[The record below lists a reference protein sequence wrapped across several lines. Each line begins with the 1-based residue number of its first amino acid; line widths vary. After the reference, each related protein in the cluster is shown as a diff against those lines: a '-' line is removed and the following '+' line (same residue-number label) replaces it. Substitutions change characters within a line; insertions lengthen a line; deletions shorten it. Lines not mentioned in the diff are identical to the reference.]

1 MSTVDLRN
9 ILIKTLED
17 LGGSSKILPICRHA
31 WTKYLSNQISPE
43 DDLFYTWQYRI
54 RWEARDLRKAKIM
67 NSIDDS
73 PYGIW
78 QLSSFKKK

>member
-31 WTKYLSNQISPE
+31 WTNIFLTRFLPKMI
-43 DDLFYTWQYRI
+43 F
-54 RWEARDLRKAKIM
+54 
-67 NSIDDS
+67 SIL
-73 PYGIW
+73 GNIEFVGKRVIFVK
-78 QLSSFKKK
+78 LKL

>member
-31 WTKYLSNQISPE
+31 WTKYLSNQISSK
-43 DDLFYTWQYRI
+43 DDLFYTW
-54 RWEARDLRKAKIM
+54 
-67 NSIDDS
+67 
-73 PYGIW
+73 
-78 QLSSFKKK
+78 